1 MDAVTKDL
9 YQSLRTGVI
18 TTRHVAD
25 ACLVVA
31 ILYETFAV
39 DRGCTLRLI
48 HTETKGKS
56 SAVKRSLRLP
66 EIHEHWKTLARA
78 AQKTEYV
85 SGLTD
90 TFDGFRVYAIEE
102 DNDKLCVCVI
112 DASYANHVC
121 SECTTVYSHEIN
133 KLRCQASDNHVSY
146 SAKDIRACWDSLTH
160 EQRTTCIRGAKGVL
174 NMFQRYGPINDFGM
188 PSTYKKILDI
198 VDGNVDVTGRTLLEC
213 LQDVTE
219 RTCLLKTYL
228 KEVPLRESVHNV
240 GFVAIMAHEIC
251 EALLE
256 QYIRQQQEKL
266 IELVDQE
273 AAKRTQQRRKKK
285 KMSIK
290 HLEHIVF
297 NTHIPLCT
305 DWAAE
310 V

>member
-1 MDAVTKDL
+1 MDSTKDL
-9 YQSLRTGVI
+9 FQSLRTGVI
-18 TTRHVAD
+18 TTRDVAD

-31 ILYETFAV
+31 ILHETFAV
-39 DRGCTLRLI
+39 DRGCTLRLV

-66 EIHEHWKTLARA
+66 DIHEHWKTLARV

-90 TFDGFRVYAIEE
+90 TFDGFRVFAID
-102 DNDKLCVCVI
+102 DNEKLCVCVI

-121 SECTTVYSHEIN
+121 SECTTVYAHEIN
-133 KLRCQASDNHVSY
+133 RLRCQASDKHATY
-146 SAKDIRACWDSLTH
+146 SAKDIRACWDSMTR
-160 EQRTTCIRGAKGVL
+160 EQRLECTRGAKGVL
-174 NMFQRYGPINDFGM
+174 NMFQQYGPINDFGM

-198 VDGNVDVTGRTLLEC
+198 VDGNVDVAGRTLLEC

-256 QYIRQQQEKL
+256 QHIRQQQEKL
-266 IELVDQE
+266 IEMVDQE
-273 AAKRTQQRRKKK
+273 SKRTQRRKKK

-290 HLEHIVF
+290 RLEHLVF

-310 V
+310 D